1 MTIDHSWDPF
11 FCGRVLLM
19 MGAWWPWEDGESKSR
34 CWMENFLMVMRW
46 KYMAGGELLGSLLLV
61 LSLGLLA
68 SRRIMAFGAT
78 KERNS

>member
-1 MTIDHSWDPF
+1 
-11 FCGRVLLM
+11 
-19 MGAWWPWEDGESKSR
+19 
-34 CWMENFLMVMRW
+34 
-46 KYMAGGELLGSLLLV
+46 MAGGELLGSLLLV